1 MISWKIRLLLLLIVY
16 YLLSGVN
23 TLTSQS
29 LVMKSYTEDDG
40 LVGQVVYDITQG
52 PDGKIWAITD
62 KALNIFDGQKW
73 EVITEIKGELLP
85 SNRYS
90 RIIYDNINNQI
101 LLFGNTNI
109 NTFKL
114 FKYTK
119 NQWFEIETPIK
130 DDHFLISAYNI
141 SDRQLSIFSE
151 SGHINIYNVKDD
163 LWLSDFHDLK
173 DIYNVGYYN
182 NNLTVFSSEG
192 VFTIYLDNRN
202 IGLKKITI
210 SDDLPKG
217 IELILND
224 KVYKNQTIVLYADK
238 FYRTDNFSFNITH
251 KRNIEIKS
259 KTQMTSLM
267 QVYQSDNDNLFII
280 SNDQFFI
287 ANESGRVESVIS
299 NELDNDQWINRF
311 VVDNSNVIWLAT
323 NKGIKKIDSFMLR
336 HFDTKNGLMM
346 NEVTAVDEFNNG
358 TIFIGLNK
366 GYQLFYNHNEK
377 FLFDS
382 KSIFESATPRI
393 LTTSHKKPTDEIYVA
408 ANSSGLLLINGKS
421 ALNFKKIDDGIITDV
436 LLHKDTLYYSK
447 DNYSINIYANNKI
460 KKISSLDKYDNGFV
474 RRIYNYKQLLVL
486 TKRGIFQAKSMNQVY
501 SGLLNES
508 NLTSSTYSLI
518 PFNEGYLVGTLGG
531 LVYWNGINDD
541 DNKLIEIDGM
551 KLDMSVYTSIYDKYG
566 RLFLGTNKGVYIINS
581 KFDKVRIINKSDGLL
596 SNEIN
601 RGALKELQNGDI
613 YIGTDKGLS
622 IYRSKFDE
630 INLSAPEATVS
641 HSIESD
647 FIKGNTIYIFKINIP
662 NYYDI
667 SSHRVRYKLT
677 GFDDDFKEI
686 ARSQLQDIVYTN
698 LNSGKYQFEVQVKH
712 KNSKWS
718 TPFVSEE
725 IEVSQNVIIS
735 YFKWIFIFLLVTI
748 FTSYLFKKYP
758 ISKPQV

>member
-1 MISWKIRLLLLLIVY
+1 MISWKTRFLLLLIVC
-16 YLLSGVN
+16 YLLSGIN
-23 TLTSQS
+23 TLKSQS

-73 EVITEIKGELLP
+73 EVITQIKGESLP

-90 RIIYDNINNQI
+90 RIIYDNMNNQI
-101 LLFGNTNI
+101 LLYGNTNI

-119 NQWFEIETPIK
+119 NKWFEIETPIK
-130 DDHFLISAYNI
+130 DDHFLISEYNI

-151 SGHINIYNVKDD
+151 RGHINIYNVKDD
-163 LWLSDFHDLK
+163 LWFSDFHDFN

-192 VFTIYLDNRN
+192 VFTIYLNNSSIVLD
-202 IGLKKITI
+202 KITI

-224 KVYKNQTIVLYADK
+224 KVYKNQTIVLYPDK

-251 KRNIEIKS
+251 KRNIDIKS

-267 QVYQSDNDNLFII
+267 QVYQSNNDNLYII

-287 ANESGRVESVIS
+287 SNESGRVESVIS

-311 VVDNSNVIWLAT
+311 LVDNSNVIWLAT
-323 NKGIKKIDSFMLR
+323 NKGLKKIDSFMLR
-336 HFDTKNGLMM
+336 HFDTKNGLTK
-346 NEVTAVDEFNNG
+346 NEVTAINEFNSG
-358 TIFIGLNK
+358 TVFVGLNK
-366 GYQLFYNHNEK
+366 GYQLLYNNNEN
-377 FLFDS
+377 FLFDEI
-382 KSIFESATPRI
+382 SILESATPRI
-393 LTTSHKKPTDEIYVA
+393 LTTSHKKSTDEIYVA
-408 ANSSGLLLINGKS
+408 ANSSGLLLIKGVS
-421 ALNFKKIDDGIITDV
+421 ASHFKRIDNGIITDV
-436 LLHKDTLYYSK
+436 LFHNDTLYYSK
-447 DNYSINIYANNKI
+447 DNYSINIFNNNKI
-460 KKISSLDKYDNGFV
+460 KKVSSLDKYENGFV
-474 RRIYNYKQLLVL
+474 RRIYHYNQLLVL
-486 TKRGIFQAKSMNQVY
+486 TKRGIFQSKSMNKVY
-501 SGLLNES
+501 SGLLDES

-518 PFNEGYLVGTLGG
+518 PFNDGYLVGTLGG
-531 LVYWNGINDD
+531 LVYWNGINDE

-566 RLFLGTNKGVYIINS
+566 RLFLGTNKGIYIINS

-630 INLSAPEATVS
+630 VNLSAPEATVF
-641 HSIESD
+641 HSLESD
-647 FIKGNTIYIFKINIP
+647 FIKGNTSYIFKINIP

-698 LNSGKYQFEVQVKH
+698 LNSGKYQFVVQVKH
-712 KNSKWS
+712 KNSRWS
-718 TPFVSEE
+718 EPFVSEE
-725 IEVSQNVIIS
+725 IEVSQNVIIG
-735 YFKWIFIFLLVTI
+735 YFRWIFIFLLVTI
-748 FTSYLFKKYP
+748 FISYLFKKYS